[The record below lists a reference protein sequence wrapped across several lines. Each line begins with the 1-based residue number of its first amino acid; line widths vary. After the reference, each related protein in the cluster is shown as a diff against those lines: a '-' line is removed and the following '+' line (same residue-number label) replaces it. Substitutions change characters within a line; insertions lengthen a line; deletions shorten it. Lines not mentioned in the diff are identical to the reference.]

1 MHLRVLRAKNHT
13 NNFAPLRLCERFTY
27 RKVPSFSTIIQKDAY
42 FYRSAYYL
50 RLFLVIYKP
59 NTTTL
64 NSSLKAILL
73 LLGATLVIT
82 SCSRKNDTFI
92 NRNFHALGT
101 KYNILYNG
109 GIALEN
115 GRDAVDNA
123 FTDNYWELLSVE
135 RMQVEED
142 IMLPGQS
149 KNADFERAEE
159 KAIKAVQKH
168 GMNINGKEYNPQID
182 EAYLLLGQARYFDQR
197 FVPALEAFNYILY
210 KYPASDKI
218 NTSKVWREKT
228 NIRLENDE
236 LAIKNL
242 KRLIDQEVLDDQ
254 DLSDATSSLAQ
265 AYINIQAKDSAL
277 TQLAIAAE
285 TTKKNNEKARFNYIR
300 GQLYNEFGYKD
311 SANIAFDKV
320 IDLHRKVPRSYYINA
335 HLAKASNFD
344 FETGDQVAFLD
355 YLTDLEEDRENRPFL
370 GKIYYR
376 IAEFH
381 KQNNSDSLAIAYYN
395 KSLRSQS
402 TDQPLRAVDYTTLG
416 DMSFDKSEYK
426 TAGAYYDSTM
436 NNMVLNS
443 KPYRTIKRKREN
455 LEDVIYYEDV
465 AQVND
470 SILNLAS
477 LSKEDQL
484 ALFTEYANDLKAKDE
499 AAIEKAEAAKRLNT
513 GLTTANEVNK
523 GISRSDAANSKAGG
537 QKQQF
542 YFYNPT
548 TVAYGKNEFM
558 KIWGD
563 RSLQDKWRLS
573 NSRANSGNATQNN
586 ALFADASEGE
596 LYDPEF
602 YVAKIPTDQKVLDSL
617 AKDRNFAYYQ
627 LGSIYKE
634 KFREYNL
641 AKDKLEKLLNNNPEE
656 RLILPSKYNLYKIY
670 QELNLN
676 SEAEFVKND
685 IINKYSTS
693 RYAEILRN
701 PNSGLAKDEN
711 SPESLYEK
719 LYEDYNN
726 QQFQQVIDQAETFVT
741 QFEGDPIVPKFEIL
755 KASARAR
762 LYGFDGY
769 KESVNFIALTYPNSP
784 EGKRAQEIVE
794 TVIPSLENKEFAKDE
809 DSKKF
814 NVIYQFDNTSKDD
827 IDEFVKKLDEE
838 IKQIRYYDMTTS
850 KDIYDKNTTFV
861 VVHGLKSIQ
870 GASGF
875 ADLLTERKSKI
886 TRPYI
891 AISSENYG
899 IVQMHKNLNEYIALK

>member
-1 MHLRVLRAKNHT
+1 M
-13 NNFAPLRLCERFTY
+13 
-27 RKVPSFSTIIQKDAY
+27 
-42 FYRSAYYL
+42 
-50 RLFLVIYKP
+50 
-59 NTTTL
+59 NT
-64 NSSLKAILL
+64 SLKAIFL
-73 LLGATLVIT
+73 LLGVTLVIT

-109 GIALEN
+109 DIALEN
-115 GRDAVDNA
+115 GRESVDNA
-123 FTDNYWELLSVE
+123 FTDNYWELLPVE
-135 RMQVEED
+135 RMQVSED
-142 IMLPGQS
+142 VLLPGQS
-149 KNADFERAEE
+149 KNSDFERAEE

-168 GMNINGKEYNPQID
+168 GMNINGKEFNPQID
-182 EAYLLLGQARYFDQR
+182 EAYLLLGKARYFDQR

-218 NTSKVWREKT
+218 NTAKVWREKT

-242 KRLIDQEVLDDQ
+242 KRLIEQEVLSDQ
-254 DLSDATSSLAQ
+254 DLADATSSMAQ
-265 AYINIQAKDSAL
+265 AYINIKAKDSAL
-277 TQLAIAAE
+277 TQLEIAADV
-285 TTKKNNEKARFNYIR
+285 TKKSNEIARYNYIR
-300 GQLYNEFGYKD
+300 GQLYNEFGDKD

-320 IDLHRKVPRSYYINA
+320 IELHRKVPRAYYINA

-344 FETGDQVAFLD
+344 YTTGDQVAFLE

-370 GKIYYR
+370 GKIYYH

-381 KQNNSDSLAIAYYN
+381 KQNTSDSLAIAYYN
-395 KSLRSQS
+395 KSLRSPS
-402 TDQPLRAVDYTTLG
+402 TDQELRAVDYTTLG
-416 DMSFDKSEYK
+416 DMSFDKAEFK
-426 TAGAYYDSTM
+426 FAGAYYDSTM

-465 AQVND
+465 SKVND

-477 LSKEDQL
+477 LSKEDQW
-484 ALFTEYANDLKAKDE
+484 AFFTTYADDLRSKAE
-499 AAIEKAEAAKRLNT
+499 ADKEKAEADKRLNT
-513 GLTTANEVNK
+513 GLKAANEVDK
-523 GISRSDAANSKAGG
+523 GILKNDMNSKPGG
-537 QKQQF
+537 QQF
-542 YFYNPT
+542 YFYNT
-548 TVAYGKNEFM
+548 TIVAYGKNEFL

-563 RSLQDKWRLS
+563 RSLKDNWRLS
-573 NSRANSGNATQNN
+573 NSRTNAGNTETANS
-586 ALFADASEGE
+586 LFADASEE
-596 LYDPEF
+596 ERFDPEF
-602 YVAKIPTDQKVLDSL
+602 YIAKIPTDQNVLDSL

-627 LGSIYKE
+627 LGVIYKE
-634 KFREYNL
+634 KFKEYNL
-641 AKDKLEKLLNNNPEE
+641 ARVRLEKLLQNNPEE

-670 QELNLN
+670 QELNMV
-676 SEAEFVKND
+676 SEAELVKND
-685 IINKYSTS
+685 IFTNHSDS

-701 PNSGLAKDEN
+701 PNSGLTKDEN

-719 LYEDYNN
+719 LFTDYGN
-726 QQFQQVIDQAETFVT
+726 QKFQQVIDQSEGYIT

-762 LYGFDGY
+762 LYGFRAY

-784 EGKRAQEIVE
+784 EGKRAQEIIQV
-794 TVIPSLENKEFAKDE
+794 VFPSLEKKEFADDE
-809 DSKKF
+809 TSQKF
-814 NVIYQFDNTSKDD
+814 NVIYQFDNASKED
-827 IDEFVKKLDEE
+827 IDDFIKKLDEE

-861 VVHGLKSIQ
+861 VVHGLKSIE
-870 GASGF
+870 GARGF

-891 AISSENYG
+891 AISSDNYE
-899 IVQMHKNLNEYIALK
+899 IVQMHKNLNDYLSLK

>member
-1 MHLRVLRAKNHT
+1 M
-13 NNFAPLRLCERFTY
+13 
-27 RKVPSFSTIIQKDAY
+27 
-42 FYRSAYYL
+42 
-50 RLFLVIYKP
+50 
-59 NTTTL
+59 NT
-64 NSSLKAILL
+64 SLKAIILL
-73 LLGATLVIT
+73 FGSATIIS

-115 GRDAVDNA
+115 GREAIDNA
-123 FTDNYWELLSVE
+123 YTDNYWELLPVE

-142 IMLPGQS
+142 VMLPGQS

-168 GMNINGKEYNPQID
+168 GMNINGKEHNPQID

-218 NTSKVWREKT
+218 NTSRVWREKT
-228 NIRLENDE
+228 NIRLENNE
-236 LAIKNL
+236 LAIQNL
-242 KRLIDQEVLDDQ
+242 KRLIYQEVLDDQ
-254 DLSDATSSLAQ
+254 DLADATASMAQ
-265 AYINIQAKDSAL
+265 AYINLKAKDSAL

-285 TTKKNNEKARFNYIR
+285 VTKKNKEKARYNYIR

-311 SANIAFDKV
+311 SANIAFEKV
-320 IDLHRKVPRSYYINA
+320 IELHRKIPRAYYINA

-344 FETGDQVAFLD
+344 YDTGDQVAFLE
-355 YLTDLEEDRENRPFL
+355 YLTELEEDRENRPFL

-381 KQNNSDSLAIAYYN
+381 KHNESDSLAIAYYN
-395 KSLRSQS
+395 KSLRSQT
-402 TDQPLRAVDYTTLG
+402 TDKELRAIDYTTLG
-416 DMSFDKSEYK
+416 DMNFDKAEYK
-426 TAGAYYDSTM
+426 IAGAYYDSTM

-455 LEDVIYYEDV
+455 LDDVIYYEDI

-477 LSKEDQL
+477 LSKEDQM
-484 ALFTEYANDLKAKDE
+484 ALFTDYTNELKKKAE
-499 AAIEKAEAAKRLNT
+499 AAKEKAEAAARLNT
-513 GLTTANEVNK
+513 GLKTANDVDK
-523 GISRSDAANSKAGG
+523 GIQRSDAANSKVGG
-537 QKQQF
+537 GKQLF

-548 TVAYGKNEFM
+548 TVAYGKNEFL

-563 RSLQDKWRLS
+563 RSLKDNWRLS
-573 NSRANSGNATQNN
+573 DSRTTSGGTQTSNP
-586 ALFADASEGE
+586 LFADASEDE

-602 YVAKIPTDQKVLDSL
+602 YVAKIPSDQKVLDSL
-617 AKDRNFAYYQ
+617 AKERNFAYYQ

-634 KFREYNL
+634 KFKEYNL
-641 AKDKLEKLLNNNPEE
+641 AKDKLEKLLDNSPEE
-656 RLILPSKYNLYKIY
+656 RLILPTKYNLYKIY
-670 QELNLN
+670 QELNLD
-676 SEAEFVKND
+676 SEAELVKND
-685 IINKYSTS
+685 IMNTYSES

-719 LYEDYNN
+719 LFEDYNN
-726 QQFQQVIDQAETFVT
+726 QNYQLVIDKADTYIN
-741 QFEGDPIVPKFEIL
+741 QFEGEPIVPKFEIL
-755 KASARAR
+755 KASAKAR
-762 LYGFDGY
+762 LFGFEAY

-784 EGKRAQEIVE
+784 EGKRAQEIMQ
-794 TVIPSLENKEFAKDE
+794 TVIPTLENKEFVKE
-809 DSKKF
+809 EESKNF
-814 NVIYQFDNTSKDD
+814 NVIYQFDSNAPQE
-827 IDEFVKKLDEE
+827 IEEFVKKLDEE
-838 IKQIRYYDMTTS
+838 VKDIRYYELSTS
-850 KDIYDKNTTFV
+850 TDLYDKNTTFV

-870 GASGF
+870 GARGF

-891 AISSENYG
+891 AISSDNYE
-899 IVQMHKNLNEYIALK
+899 IVQMHKNLNDYLAIQ

>member
-1 MHLRVLRAKNHT
+1 M
-13 NNFAPLRLCERFTY
+13 
-27 RKVPSFSTIIQKDAY
+27 
-42 FYRSAYYL
+42 
-50 RLFLVIYKP
+50 
-59 NTTTL
+59 NT
-64 NSSLKAILL
+64 SLKAILL
-73 LLGATLVIT
+73 LLGASLVIT

-109 GIALEN
+109 EIALEN

-135 RMQVEED
+135 RMQVDEEV
-142 IMLPGQS
+142 MLPGQS

-168 GMNINGKEYNPQID
+168 GMNINGKEHNPQID

-228 NIRLENDE
+228 NIRMENEE

-242 KRLIDQEVLDDQ
+242 KRLIDQEVLNDQ
-254 DLSDATSSLAQ
+254 DMADATSSMAQ
-265 AYINIQAKDSAL
+265 AYINLKAKDSAL
-277 TQLAIAAE
+277 TQLAIAAKF
-285 TTKKNNEKARFNYIR
+285 TKKNNEKARYNYIR
-300 GQLYNEFGYKD
+300 GQLYNEFGDKD
-311 SANIAFDKV
+311 SANIAFDEV
-320 IDLHRKVPRSYYINA
+320 IELHRKIPRAYYINA

-344 FETGDQVAFLD
+344 LETGDQVAFLE

-381 KQNNSDSLAIAYYN
+381 KQKKSDSLAIAYYN

-402 TDQPLRAVDYTTLG
+402 TDKPLRAVDYTTLG
-416 DMSFDKSEYK
+416 DMNFDVAEYK
-426 TAGAYYDSTM
+426 IAGAYYDSTM

-455 LEDVIYYEDV
+455 LDDVIYYEDI
-465 AQVND
+465 AKIND

-477 LSKEDQL
+477 LSEADQL
-484 ALFTEYANDLKAKDE
+484 AFFTEYANDLKMKAE
-499 AAIEKAEAAKRLNT
+499 AAKEKEEAAKRLNT
-513 GLTTANEVNK
+513 GLTTTNEVNI
-523 GISRSDAANSKAGG
+523 GITRSDAANNKASGG
-537 QKQQF
+537 KPQF
-542 YFYNPT
+542 YFYNTT
-548 TVAYGKNEFM
+548 TVSYGKNEFI

-563 RSLQDKWRLS
+563 RSLADNWRLS
-573 NSRANSGNATQNN
+573 DTRNN
-586 ALFADASEGE
+586 GLVAFENNPQFTDASEDE
-596 LYDPEF
+596 LFDPEF
-602 YVAKIPTDQKVLDSL
+602 YISKIPTDQNVLDSI
-617 AKDRNFAYYQ
+617 AKERNFAYYQ

-634 KFREYNL
+634 KFKEYTL
-641 AKDKLEKLLNNNPEE
+641 AKNKLEKLLDNNPED

-670 QELNLN
+670 QEVNLT
-676 SEAEFVKND
+676 SEAELVKND
-685 IINKYSTS
+685 IMNNYATS
-693 RYAEILRN
+693 RYAELLRN
-701 PNSGLAKDEN
+701 PDSGLAKDEN
-711 SPESLYEK
+711 SPEALYEK
-719 LYEDYNN
+719 LYAEYSD
-726 QQFQQVIDQAETFVT
+726 QKFQQVIDQAEVYVT
-741 QFEGDPIVPKFEIL
+741 QFEGEPIVPKFEIL

-762 LYGFDGY
+762 LYGFEAY
-769 KESVNFIALTYPNSP
+769 KESVNFISLTYPNSP
-784 EGKRAQEIVE
+784 EGKQAQTIMQ
-794 TVIPSLENKEFAKDE
+794 TVIPTLEKKEFAKDE
-809 DSKKF
+809 ESKKF
-814 NVIYQFDNTSKDD
+814 NVIYQFNNASNED
-827 IDEFVKKLDEE
+827 IDAFIKKLDDE
-838 IKQIRYYDMTTS
+838 IKEIRYYDMSTS

-875 ADLLTERKSKI
+875 ADLLQERKSKI

-899 IVQMHKNLNEYIALK
+899 IIQMHKNLMDYLALQ

>member
-1 MHLRVLRAKNHT
+1 L
-13 NNFAPLRLCERFTY
+13 
-27 RKVPSFSTIIQKDAY
+27 
-42 FYRSAYYL
+42 
-50 RLFLVIYKP
+50 
-59 NTTTL
+59 NT
-64 NSSLKAILL
+64 SSKAILL
-73 LLGATLVIT
+73 LLGATFVIT

-109 GIALEN
+109 EIALEN
-115 GRDAVDNA
+115 GRNTVNNA
-123 FTDNYWELLSVE
+123 FTDNYWELLPVE

-142 IMLPGQS
+142 VMLPGQS
-149 KNADFERAEE
+149 KNADFERAED

-168 GMNINGKEYNPQID
+168 GMNINGKEHNPQID

-228 NIRLENDE
+228 NIRLENNE

-242 KRLIDQEVLDDQ
+242 KRLLDQEVLDDQ
-254 DLSDATSSLAQ
+254 DLADATSSMAQ

-285 TTKKNNEKARFNYIR
+285 ATNKNIEKARYNYIR

-320 IDLHRKVPRSYYINA
+320 IDLHRKVPRAYYINA

-344 FETGDQVAFLD
+344 FETGDQVAFLE
-355 YLTDLEEDRENRPFL
+355 YLTNLEEDRENRPFL

-381 KQNNSDSLAIAYYN
+381 KQNKSDSLAITYYN

-402 TDQPLRAVDYTTLG
+402 TDKPLRALDYTTLG
-416 DMSFDKSEYK
+416 DMSFDQSEYK

-455 LEDVIYYEDV
+455 LEDVIYYEDI

-484 ALFTEYANDLKAKDE
+484 ALFTDYANDLKAKDE
-499 AAIEKAEAAKRLNT
+499 EAKEKAEAASRLNT
-513 GLTTANEVNK
+513 GLTTANDVDK
-523 GISRSDAANSKAGG
+523 GIQRSDAANNKAGG
-537 QKQQF
+537 GKQQF

-548 TVAYGKNEFM
+548 TVAYGKNEFV

-563 RSLQDKWRLS
+563 RSLKDNWRLS
-573 NSRANSGNATQNN
+573 DSRINSGNTQRNN
-586 ALFADASEGE
+586 SLFSDASEDE
-596 LYDPEF
+596 RYDPEF

-617 AKDRNFAYYQ
+617 AKERNFAYYQ

-634 KFREYNL
+634 KFKEYVL
-641 AKDKLEKLLNNNPEE
+641 AKDKLEKLLDNNPEE

-670 QELNLN
+670 QELNMN
-676 SEAEFVKND
+676 SEAELVKND
-685 IINKYSTS
+685 IITNYSDS
-693 RYAEILRN
+693 RYAAILSN
-701 PNSGLAKDEN
+701 PESGLAKDEN

-719 LYEDYNN
+719 LFEDYNN
-726 QQFQQVIDQAETFVT
+726 QKFQQVIDKASNYVT
-741 QFEGDPIVPKFEIL
+741 QFEGYPIVPKFEIL
-755 KASARAR
+755 KASAKAR
-762 LYGFDGY
+762 LYGLNAY
-769 KESVNFIALTYPNSP
+769 KENINFIALTYPNSP
-784 EGKRAQEIVE
+784 EGKRAQEIMQTE
-794 TVIPSLENKEFAKDE
+794 IPTLEKKEFASDE
-809 DSKKF
+809 ESKKF
-814 NVIYQFDNTSKDD
+814 NVIYQFDNNSNED
-827 IDEFVKKLDEE
+827 IDAFIKKLDEE
-838 IKQIRYYDMTTS
+838 IKQIRYYDMSTS
-850 KDIYDKNTTFV
+850 KDIYDRNTTFV

-870 GASGF
+870 GAQGF
-875 ADLLTERKSKI
+875 ADLLRERKSKI
-886 TRPYI
+886 TRSYI
-891 AISSENYG
+891 AISSDNYE
-899 IVQMHKNLNEYIALK
+899 IVQMYKNLNDYLAIQ